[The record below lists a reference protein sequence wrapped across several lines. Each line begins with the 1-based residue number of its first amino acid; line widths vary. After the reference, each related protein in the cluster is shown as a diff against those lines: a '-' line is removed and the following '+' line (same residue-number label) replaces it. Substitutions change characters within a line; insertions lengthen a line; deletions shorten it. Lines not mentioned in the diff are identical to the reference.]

1 MSDKKD
7 KHAKEFIEGISA
19 QYPSWEPIEKEVG
32 AVLTYELLLEVAE
45 KIRKGD
51 L

>member
-1 MSDKKD
+1 MSSEDKKD
-7 KHAKEFIEGISA
+7 SKKFEGVTAK
-19 QYPSWEPIEKEVG
+19 YPSWEPIEKETG

-45 KIRKGD
+45 KIRKGE